1 MEAHNATTEA
11 QTDELAELKDL
22 LKANQE
28 RKLNHMDDPISIKGI
43 NRNIEQIRERINELE
58 N

>member
-1 MEAHNATTEA
+1 MCYSMEQHNAT
-11 QTDELAELKDL
+11 DELGKLKDL
-22 LKANQE
+22 MKSAQE
-28 RKLNHMDDPISIKGI
+28 RKLNHMDDPVSIKGI